1 MGEIVKLARYRVHF
15 VINHDNLV
23 QDPSNDKS
31 ILATDNVNSDSGNL
45 KSNLFLWASRVEA
58 AST

>member
-1 MGEIVKLARYRVHF
+1 MGEIVNLARYRVHF

-31 ILATDNVNSDSGNL
+31 ILATDNSDSGNL

-58 AST
+58 DGT